1 MDGEVFETKR
11 CGKVDSRER
20 DVILRS
26 AVDGAVGE
34 RNNGTVLEELALDRV
49 HVEVPLGWILRGCD
63 GSLFVLSSWGSE
75 HGTDGG
81 KAERQDSG
89 DVHAEA
95 GL

>member
-34 RNNGTVLEELALDRV
+34 RNNGTVLEELALAGGVSRRNV
-49 HVEVPLGWILRGCD
+49 AWEVRLTPSSRG
-63 GSLFVLSSWGSE
+63 GSTGVDL
-75 HGTDGG
+75 
-81 KAERQDSG
+81 
-89 DVHAEA
+89 A